1 MLPSPRHNRRNTR
14 PSSNHDDHGQLNLVM
29 QSLLTIVAAIIFSG
43 LVFTGILVFKDT
55 DEGDILAQGN
65 RYMVEGKVAKS
76 IQQYKRLIF
85 EHPNSYEG
93 HLALGKAYLALKEPE
108 KAEKYFKLAANL
120 PQGDHKNIDVH
131 LAQSQLFLS
140 QRSFEEGAQ
149 LLTETLAQLPETPTP
164 SDNNSTT
171 SSSNSKRHD
180 VVQALI
186 ELNEQWASH
195 LNEQEEFEQAS
206 EKYKQAL
213 THVSDYGTEKRLKTE
228 LIHTASLWSKQLMAQ
243 DQKEQA
249 IDVLKQALD
258 VQYDANLLMKIAAIY
273 KESNQLDQAIV
284 WYRKA
289 YDAEPEQITLTLSE
303 LLITRG
309 KELQSAGKRP
319 EAVAYFDEADKLLS
333 NENTSPH
340 LRYPVIAKDFTVSPG
355 LNRQTNSLHPS
366 CKVTLANQ
374 SHRSLPYL
382 KVKAGFWSNDTLL
395 GETEVLPINDKH
407 PLEPEGLANSH
418 RTVSLKAPHT
428 IDIASLDGNSIN
440 IKLSVGYKQPH
451 HPILW
456 DLKSVQE
463 IQLKTETHPAPEQ
476 LHIPKMAPPQTTLPH
491 TLSDSEK
498 TPPKKQTFS
507 FLTPPAAKTPHNGQP
522 PTP

>member
-1 MLPSPRHNRRNTR
+1 MPSSPRNTR
-14 PSSNHDDHGQLNLVM
+14 RNNPSSLDQDDNGQLNLVM

-65 RYMVEGKVAKS
+65 RYMVEGKIAKS

-93 HLALGKAYLALKEPE
+93 HLALGKAYLALKKPE
-108 KAEKYFKLAANL
+108 SAEKYFKLAAQL

-140 QRSFEEGAQ
+140 QQSFEQGAA
-149 LLTETLAQLPETPTP
+149 LLASTLEDMPEKEQTTATQTGH
-164 SDNNSTT
+164 STT
-171 SSSNSKRHD
+171 TKRQD
-180 VVQALI
+180 VIKAII

-195 LNEQEEFEQAS
+195 LNEQEEFAS
-206 EKYKQAL
+206 ATEKYKEAL
-213 THVSDYGTEKRLKTE
+213 NYVNDYGTEKRLKSE
-228 LIHTASLWSKQLMAQ
+228 LIHTASLWSNQLLTQ
-243 DQKEQA
+243 NKEPQA

-258 VQYDANLLMKIAAIY
+258 VQYDAKLLISIADIY
-273 KESNQLDQAIV
+273 KKSNQLDKAIV

-303 LLITRG
+303 LLVTRG
-309 KELQSAGKRP
+309 KQLQAAGKRGD
-319 EAVAYFDEADKLLS
+319 AISYFDESDKLLS

-340 LRYPVIAKDFTVSPG
+340 LRYPVIAKNFTVSPG
-355 LNRQTNSLHPS
+355 LDRANNSLQPS
-366 CKVTLANQ
+366 CKVTLVNQ

-382 KVKAGFWSNDTLL
+382 KVKASFWSNDTLL
-395 GETEVLPINDKH
+395 SEAELLPINDKS
-407 PLEPEGLANSH
+407 PLEPEGLANSS
-418 RTVSLKAPHT
+418 RAVSLKAPAP
-428 IDIASLDGNSIN
+428 IDITHLKGQSIN

-463 IQLKTETHPAPEQ
+463 IQLKTSSPPTDLPAP
-476 LHIPKMAPPQTTLPH
+476 LPSIGSSKPTLPN
-491 TLSDSEK
+491 TVNSAQPKRDSRQK
-498 TPPKKQTFS
+498 QPPKKQATFS
-507 FLTPPAAKTPHNGQP
+507 FLTSDKN
-522 PTP
+522 